1 MPRYCAH
8 PDCQTK
14 PNFGL
19 ELKRPTHCKEHAGE
33 GMFDVISKRCAH
45 SNCQKQPAFGLEPKK
60 PTHCKT
66 HASEGMFDVISKRC
80 AHPDCQKIPSFG
92 LEIKKPTHCKEHAG
106 EGMFDVISKRC
117 AHSNC
122 QTRPKFGLELK
133 KATHCKEHAG
143 EGMFDVIN
151 KRCSHPDCQSRPAF
165 GLKLKKAT
173 HCKEHA
179 GKGMFDVISKRCAH
193 PDCQKIPSF
202 GLELKK
208 ATHCKTHASEG
219 MFDVS
224 HKRCITCDSTTMNR
238 KYKPNCARC
247 HFYLHP
253 DDPRIRNY
261 KVKEHAFMLA
271 LQKSHPEMVL
281 DQTVSGGCSK
291 RRPDGLL
298 DCLTHSIIVEIDED
312 QHVGYESMCD
322 NRRTMELFSDLGR
335 RPIIFIRLNPDK
347 YSLDGKTTKG
357 CFQLSKNGDLQL
369 RKTEFAHRFE
379 ALQESVVQCMANIPA
394 RELSYVKL
402 FYSE

>member
-8 PDCQTK
+8 
-14 PNFGL
+14 L
-19 ELKRPTHCKEHAGE
+19 
-33 GMFDVISKRCAH
+33 
-45 SNCQKQPAFGLEPKK
+45 NCQKQ
-60 PTHCKT
+60 
-66 HASEGMFDVISKRC
+66 
-80 AHPDCQKIPSFG
+80 
-92 LEIKKPTHCKEHAG
+92 
-106 EGMFDVISKRC
+106 
-117 AHSNC
+117 
-122 QTRPKFGLELK
+122 PKFGLELK

-151 KRCSHPDCQSRPAF
+151 KRCAHVDCQKQPKF
-165 GLKLKKAT
+165 GLELKKAT

-179 GKGMFDVISKRCAH
+179 GEGMFDVSHKRCVHPDCQKQPAFGLELKKATHCKEHAGEGMFDVIHMRCAH
-193 PDCQKIPSF
+193 PDCQSRPSF

-208 ATHCKTHASEG
+208 ATHCKEHAGEDMFDVINKRCAHSDCQSRPSFGFELKKATHCKEHAGEG
-219 MFDVS
+219 MFDVIS
-224 HKRCITCDSTTMNR
+224 KRCTTCDSTSMNR

-247 HFYLHP
+247 HFYLNP

-261 KVKEHAFMLA
+261 KVKEHAFMLE
-271 LQKSHPEMVL
+271 LQKSHPEIVL
-281 DQTVSGGCSK
+281 DRIVSGGCSK

-312 QHVGYESMCD
+312 QHVGYESICD

-357 CFQLSKNGDLQL
+357 CFQQSKNGDLRL
-369 RKTEFAHRFE
+369 MKSEFARRFG
-379 ALQESVVQCMANIPA
+379 ALQIAVDQCMNNMPS